1 MGEDMKSRRHLNYAN
16 IVATLALFFAM
27 TGGALAAK
35 HFLITSPKQISPS
48 VLKKLHGATG
58 KTGATGGVGAAGG
71 TGATG
76 ATGSAGAKGNPGE
89 KGEAGLSA
97 LATLP
102 SGVSESGSYGDYAG
116 NVKNGQHPAVT
127 VTFPIPL
134 AGRAP
139 ISQVVYNKP
148 GETSAHCSGAG
159 QAEKGFVCIYSSR
172 TGQLVLDN
180 IFDPDAPA
188 ATTGTGTT
196 GFTLID
202 TVSTPTEGSE
212 AFDDGT
218 YTVTAG

>member
-1 MGEDMKSRRHLNYAN
+1 MNSRRHLNYAN
-16 IVATLALFFAM
+16 VVATLALFFAM

-35 HFLITSPKQISPS
+35 HFLITSTKQISPS
-48 VLKKLHGATG
+48 VLKKLHGANG
-58 KTGATGGVGAAGG
+58 KTGAK
-71 TGATG
+71 GATG
-76 ATGSAGAKGNPGE
+76 ATGAAGATGATGAAGS

-102 SGVSESGSYGDYAG
+102 SGVSESGSYGDSAG

-134 AGRAP
+134 AARAP

-148 GETSAHCSGAG
+148 GETSAHCAGAG
-159 QAEKGFVCIYSSR
+159 QAEKGFVCVYSAR
-172 TGQLVLDN
+172 TGQMVFDN
-180 IFDPDAPA
+180 IFEPDAPT
-188 ATTGTGTT
+188 ATPGTGTT

-202 TVSTPTEGSE
+202 IVNTPTEGSE
-212 AFDDGT
+212 AFDFGT

>member
-1 MGEDMKSRRHLNYAN
+1 MNLRRHLNYAN
-16 IVATLALFFAM
+16 VVATLALFFAM
-27 TGGALAAK
+27 AGGAIAAK
-35 HFLITSPKQISPS
+35 HFLITSTKQISPS
-48 VLKKLHGATG
+48 VLKKLRGATG
-58 KTGATGGVGAAGG
+58 KTGATGVGAAGAAG
-71 TGATG
+71 APGATG
-76 ATGSAGAKGNPGE
+76 ATGAKGSMGE

-102 SGVSESGSYGDYAG
+102 SGVSESGSYGDSAG

-134 AGRAP
+134 AERAP

-148 GETSAHCSGAG
+148 GETSTHCSGLG
-159 QAEKGFVCIYSSR
+159 HAERGFVCIYSSR
-172 TGQLVLDN
+172 TGQVVLDN
-180 IFDPDAPA
+180 IFDPDAA
-188 ATTGTGTT
+188 TATTGTGTT

-212 AFDDGT
+212 AFDFGT